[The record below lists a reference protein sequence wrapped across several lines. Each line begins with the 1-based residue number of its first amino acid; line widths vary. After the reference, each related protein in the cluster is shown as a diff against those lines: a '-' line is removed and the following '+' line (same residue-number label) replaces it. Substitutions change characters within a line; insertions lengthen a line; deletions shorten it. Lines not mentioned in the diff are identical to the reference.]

1 MAEILN
7 RAESAFDDAI
17 KSALAQNGKSLL
29 AHSNESPL
37 LLIFLRHF
45 G

>member
-1 MAEILN
+1 MSEVAPPT
-7 RAESAFDDAI
+7 FDEAV
-17 KSALAQNGKSLL
+17 KSALAQDGKSLL